1 MSQSHSNVDSVANEG
16 DGDGPNGSSR
26 DHSTS
31 YTSLDSTHVTSSQLA
46 VVQKA
51 MSMHK
56 QATLLQLMSI
66 EKDIDELTYETSLQ
80 LNSQGEMN
88 NKIAIPSVKRQ
99 VYPYCQLCSES
110 RSNVN
115 ADMNTADTDNNTTV
129 NTNTIRIG
137 SNSKNNSHSNNHT
150 MNDHTM
156 NDELNSS
163 TEHNNTKRNVSD
175 QGHQQQRSR
184 KGDTTYIDR
193 DSMDD
198 RNTPT
203 PNSRSQVKYT
213 AVERETSGLLN
224 RRITNNN
231 FGYTDPKRE
240 SSTQKLTLDER
251 AKQLPDQYPNGN
263 HCFQIPKYES
273 DIVQIINGLEGVR
286 ASLGHSWNGVQRFT
300 NLRKCLSENILQYYD
315 QYVREKYPNDE
326 DKTDDNY
333 EELTH
338 ELIKTFN
345 STTNALSKSKRN
357 VGPLISWASKSVN
370 NRSGKK
376 SCLGIYSCS
385 VKGCI
390 FREKPRVPRH
400 GGKDKYSTR
409 GALPESKAQFCKV
422 HPTSELIHIGCEC
435 YWFVRDKETHWEV
448 EHHGTHRHLVPPPT
462 QAHPNS
468 LKILE
473 AHMRTAP
480 ELIPVQLSTGRQTRL
495 PMRDVDPVFINQD
508 YLSHR
513 MKQIRRRINKDLT
526 GSETAPQSL
535 DCGKS
540 LKNRQFEMIR
550 E

>member
-115 ADMNTADTDNNTTV
+115 DMNTADTDNNTTV

-193 DSMDD
+193 DSM
-198 RNTPT
+198 
-203 PNSRSQVKYT
+203 
-213 AVERETSGLLN
+213 
-224 RRITNNN
+224 
-231 FGYTDPKRE
+231 
-240 SSTQKLTLDER
+240 
-251 AKQLPDQYPNGN
+251 
-263 HCFQIPKYES
+263 
-273 DIVQIINGLEGVR
+273 
-286 ASLGHSWNGVQRFT
+286 
-300 NLRKCLSENILQYYD
+300 
-315 QYVREKYPNDE
+315 E
-326 DKTDDNY
+326 D
-333 EELTH
+333 
-338 ELIKTFN
+338 
-345 STTNALSKSKRN
+345 
-357 VGPLISWASKSVN
+357 
-370 NRSGKK
+370 
-376 SCLGIYSCS
+376 
-385 VKGCI
+385 
-390 FREKPRVPRH
+390 
-400 GGKDKYSTR
+400 
-409 GALPESKAQFCKV
+409 
-422 HPTSELIHIGCEC
+422 
-435 YWFVRDKETHWEV
+435 
-448 EHHGTHRHLVPPPT
+448 
-462 QAHPNS
+462 
-468 LKILE
+468 
-473 AHMRTAP
+473 
-480 ELIPVQLSTGRQTRL
+480 
-495 PMRDVDPVFINQD
+495 
-508 YLSHR
+508 
-513 MKQIRRRINKDLT
+513 
-526 GSETAPQSL
+526 
-535 DCGKS
+535 
-540 LKNRQFEMIR
+540 
-550 E
+550 